1 MIQSRLESL
10 IETLINTAIGFVV
23 SYTAWPVAAIMF
35 DVHYSAG
42 QHVGITVFFTI
53 ISVARG
59 YVVRRWFNA
68 RLHNAAVRLAR
79 KLNA

>member
-1 MIQSRLESL
+1 
-10 IETLINTAIGFVV
+10 
-23 SYTAWPVAAIMF
+23 MF
-35 DVHYSAG
+35 DIHYSAG